1 MGVAISSPVNCAT
14 GSLGASV
21 VVVVGGTV
29 VKSTPPEIGI
39 LDINMKEQRKEDQLF
54 STFPNT
60 IKALRLKF
68 DWTQQQLAD
77 ACDVSLRT
85 IQRVEKEGAASKET
99 TMSLCA
105 VFEVRQGELIKLD
118 DETPEQSTT
127 HAVSKQNLAA
137 IVAASSF
144 VSFALGMATVFV
156 IF

>member
-1 MGVAISSPVNCAT
+1 M
-14 GSLGASV
+14 
-21 VVVVGGTV
+21 
-29 VKSTPPEIGI
+29 
-39 LDINMKEQRKEDQLF
+39 QLN
-54 STFPNT
+54 PNT
-60 IKALRLKF
+60 IKTLRLKF

-118 DETPEQSTT
+118 DEPAIESEAKAMT
-127 HAVSKQNLAA
+127 KQNLAA
-137 IVAASSF
+137 IVAASSC

>member
-1 MGVAISSPVNCAT
+1 M
-14 GSLGASV
+14 
-21 VVVVGGTV
+21 
-29 VKSTPPEIGI
+29 
-39 LDINMKEQRKEDQLF
+39 QLN
-54 STFPNT
+54 PNT

-118 DETPEQSTT
+118 DEVPEQSTT